1 MFSDQ
6 QNFFFLKCNVF
17 ISFWFRKNE
26 GVEFKWS
33 FIRNGLELG
42 VSLKDYTH
50 LMFFPVQAK
59 LTKPTLQLCVYVC
72 VCVDGE
78 VGGGE

>member
-1 MFSDQ
+1 MSLSLFD
-6 QNFFFLKCNVF
+6 
-17 ISFWFRKNE
+17 FRKNDSID
-26 GVEFKWS
+26 FKCS

-72 VCVDGE
+72 VWGGKGH
-78 VGGGE
+78 GGGG